1 MLRGVG
7 LLQLQARD
15 DGSSAE
21 FAVTQT
27 LDDGDAC
34 RVPQALKEVGF
45 EFSNSVVHI
54 YIRKFEYK
62 YYIQDTEVASRS
74 RGVPHTSKTVGVAVL
89 RMDFGV
95 TSSYGP
101 GDALV
106 ASEAFKICGGQ
117 IHAVEAFLRVMKA
130 GTPSGWNYEMKK
142 AQ

>member
-1 MLRGVG
+1 MPK
-7 LLQLQARD
+7 
-15 DGSSAE
+15 
-21 FAVTQT
+21 T
-27 LDDGDAC
+27 LKKC
-34 RVPQALKEVGF
+34 GF

-142 AQ
+142 AR